1 MAKRFFHTLSTTLQQ
16 HSSRHIRRH
25 HPLKNKTH
33 FHHKYSH
40 PSFSPTP
47 NLLSSFKKS
56 EFVAWYLNKL
66 ETNPI
71 ITKAVTSSLICA
83 AADLSSQMIRKP
95 PVYGLLILGPSQ
107 HLWFNFLSNILPTR
121 GLVST
126 LMKTYLNY
134 VFFSYDDNRFQGEK
148 YGPMQGCQNRY
159 PTKDHWGIERA

>member
-1 MAKRFFHTLSTTLQQ
+1 MLVKLLERVIYGNHLTLPSSPFVSPNLSLPKMAKRFFHTLSTTLQQ

-83 AADLSSQMIRKP
+83 AADLSSQVTITFW
-95 PVYGLLILGPSQ
+95 L
-107 HLWFNFLSNILPTR
+107 
-121 GLVST
+121 
-126 LMKTYLNY
+126 
-134 VFFSYDDNRFQGEK
+134 
-148 YGPMQGCQNRY
+148 
-159 PTKDHWGIERA
+159 